1 MSDVADIT
9 IPRALDHWSRATP
22 SALALTDGE
31 REFTYAELAQEVDLS
46 ARRML
51 AVNVAGKDRVII
63 VGNNSWQ
70 WVVAYLAALRVG
82 AIAVPMNNR
91 LSAAQVSELLEITEP
106 QLILSDDAHAG
117 LFSNTPGQTP
127 YGLGAEIGR
136 GDLWDVQPKAD
147 ALADYPAEDAPAI
160 ISFTSG
166 TTGIPKGAVLDQLAL
181 AKGAEVILRQVGL
194 ESGDSTLVVA
204 PLFHNI
210 GFNDQLG
217 QMILCGGRTD
227 LLTRYRT
234 KDAVAAFR
242 ARPVTF
248 ITAVPSVLRLLMTSG
263 DADAVYGPARTV
275 IFGGS
280 PMPGA
285 WSSELLRRWP
295 QLQLWHGYG
304 LTEFT
309 SCCSLLPPKWI
320 ETHGESIGFAPPDVR
335 LRLVGEDGTDVANG
349 EVGEIWVAGRTRM
362 TGYWGRPDATAEK
375 IAGEWLMTGDL
386 GRMGEHGLLYHVGRK
401 DDVINRGGEK
411 ILPSY
416 VESVLSERPDIAQC
430 TVFGAPHSVLQNVV
444 VAAVETREGHVFDP
458 NAALGH
464 LSQRLPGYAVPEEI
478 VIFDPLPRT
487 ASGKVDRRAT
497 RTAYLAERGNSV
509 DAN

>member
-1 MSDVADIT
+1 MSDGVDIT
-9 IPRALDHWSRATP
+9 IPRALDEWSRATP
-22 SALALTDGE
+22 SALALTDGAK
-31 REFTYAELAQEVDLS
+31 EFTYAQLAEEVDLC

-51 AVNVAGKDRVII
+51 SLDVASGDRVVI

-91 LSAAQVSELLEITEP
+91 LSPPQVVELLDVLEP
-106 QLILSDDAHAG
+106 RLVLSDEAHAE
-117 LFSNTPGQTP
+117 LFPDEAGAML
-127 YGLGAEIGR
+127 YGLGALAGK
-136 GDLWDVQPKAD
+136 GDLWEIG
-147 ALADYPAEDAPAI
+147 PAASLPQFPPDDAPAV

-166 TTGIPKGAVLDQLAL
+166 TTGVPKGAVIDQLAL
-181 AKGAEVILRQVGL
+181 AQGADVILRQVKL
-194 ESGDSTLVVA
+194 EAGDSTLVVA

-217 QMILCGGRTD
+217 QMLLCGGRTD

-248 ITAVPSVLRLLMTSG
+248 ITAVPSVLRLLMTDE
-263 DADAVYGPARTV
+263 DADAVYGSARTV

-285 WSSELLRRWP
+285 WSSELMRRWP
-295 QLQLWHGYG
+295 QLKLWHGYG

-309 SCCSLLPPKWI
+309 SCCSLLPPQWI
-320 ETHGESIGFAPPDVR
+320 ETHGESIGFPPPGVR
-335 LRLVGEDGTDVANG
+335 LRLVGEDGNDVASG

-362 TGYWGRPDATAEK
+362 SCYWRRPDATAEK

-386 GRMGEHGLLYHVGRK
+386 ARIEEHGLLYHVGRK

-430 TVFGAPHSVLQNVV
+430 TVFGAPHTVLQNVV
-444 VAAVETREGHVFDP
+444 IAAVETREGQVFDP
-458 NAALGH
+458 QAALSH
-464 LSQRLPGYAVPEEI
+464 LASRLPGYAVPEKI

-497 RTAYLAERGNSV
+497 RTAYLAESETSLN
-509 DAN
+509 AN